1 MEENNLYVKLE
12 KCKWKVREVAFLGVG
27 IGPEGIKMEKKKIKC
42 VLEWP
47 ILKCVKDIQKFLE
60 LVNYYCQ
67 FIQGFVSIARL
78 LHNMVSKYQKWEW
91 MERQEE
97 VFKKLKERFTKELV
111 LAVPDLDKKN
121 KNGSEYIRLCYGRS
135 IIYGV

>member
-1 MEENNLYVKLE
+1 MYVKLE

-78 LHNMVSKYQKWEW
+78 LHNMVSKDQKWEW